1 MKLMSHPRYFKPAVS
16 GLHLIGRA
24 YRESIL
30 LVVVV
35 MVRMV
40 KTVNNNNKNNSN
52 LPNIGTSCVYFL
64 NLVSQRLHVTQIG
77 NVT

>member
-1 MKLMSHPRYFKPAVS
+1 MSHPRYFKPAVS
-16 GLHLIGRA
+16 GFHLIGRE

-35 MVRMV
+35 VVVRMV
-40 KTVNNNNKNNSN
+40 KIVNNNNKNNSN
-52 LPNIGTSCVYFL
+52 LPNLGTSCVYSL
-64 NLVSQRLHVTQIG
+64 NLVSQRLHVTQCG